1 MKYIGLIIGIL
12 FFVCFAWDVEHNR
25 TFFTWLILLLSILNL
40 LSFAID
46 EIVDRIKKHIDD
58 KEK

>member
-1 MKYIGLIIGIL
+1 MKYIGLILGIL
-12 FFVCFAWDVEHNR
+12 LFISFGWEMEHNR
-25 TFFTWLILLLSILNL
+25 TLFTWFVLLISILNL

-58 KEK
+58 SKK